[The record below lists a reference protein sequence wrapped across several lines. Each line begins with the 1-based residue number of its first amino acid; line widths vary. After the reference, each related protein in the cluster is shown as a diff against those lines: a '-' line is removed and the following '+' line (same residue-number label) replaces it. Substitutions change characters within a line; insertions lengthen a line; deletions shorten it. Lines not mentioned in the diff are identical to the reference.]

1 MCAGYYLEES
11 NALKSIA
18 YAAQHHPIKEQM
30 RERIPPPEFVKNRSK
45 NHVQKM
51 KKEPKNRVVMRFPA
65 LCTYLPAPLDDSHCT
80 SSIGK
85 KCNKILHLVFLPP

>member
-45 NHVQKM
+45 NHV
-51 KKEPKNRVVMRFPA
+51 PKNEQRAKKPRSYAVSSPLYISSGSPGRF
-65 LCTYLPAPLDDSHCT
+65 
-80 SSIGK
+80 
-85 KCNKILHLVFLPP
+85 HLY